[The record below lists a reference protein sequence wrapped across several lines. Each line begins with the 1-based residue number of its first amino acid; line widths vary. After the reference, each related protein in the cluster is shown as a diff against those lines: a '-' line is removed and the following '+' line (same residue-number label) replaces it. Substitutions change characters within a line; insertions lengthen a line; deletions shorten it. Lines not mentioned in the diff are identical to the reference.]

1 MATEAEVLEKVGTY
15 CTEKQYTLN
24 DDFRSQFSNKFAAVN
39 PDADINDENVLN
51 SIKFNLDTA
60 FSAASKGIEAEKKK
74 WDTEK
79 TKLNNEIENLKKNQS
94 TVKTHPK
101 NEEEEN
107 LKLPED
113 VKKDLDEL
121 KMFKAKQLQQE
132 KRAEVLELAKKNVRQ
147 DLHKNLSDLLDMT
160 TFDYSK
166 DTKELAKQL
175 NENFTKLYKNNIGD
189 IRPASPETKN
199 MQISKILDSVSAKTI
214 K

>member
-1 MATEAEVLEKVGTY
+1 M
-15 CTEKQYTLN
+15 
-24 DDFRSQFSNKFAAVN
+24 
-39 PDADINDENVLN
+39 
-51 SIKFNLDTA
+51 
-60 FSAASKGIEAEKKK
+60 
-74 WDTEK
+74 
-79 TKLNNEIENLKKNQS
+79 NNEIENLKKNQS

-101 NEEEEN
+101 KDEEEN

-121 KMFKAKQLQQE
+121 KIFKAKQLQQE

-199 MQISKILDSVSAKTI
+199 RQMSEILDSVPVKTI

>member
-1 MATEAEVLEKVGTY
+1 MATEAEVLEKVGSY

-24 DDFRSQFSNKFAAVN
+24 DDFRSQFSDKFSAAN
-39 PDADINDENVLN
+39 PEADINDENILN

-74 WDTEK
+74 WETEK
-79 TKLNNEIENLKKNQS
+79 TKLNGEIENLKKNQPEG
-94 TVKTHPK
+94 KTPK
-101 NEEEEN
+101 NKVEEKN
-107 LKLPED
+107 LELPED
-113 VKKDLDEL
+113 VKKDLNEL
-121 KMFKAKQLQQE
+121 KTFKEKQLQQE

-147 DLHKNLSDLLDMT
+147 DLYENLSTLLDMS

-166 DTKELAKQL
+166 DTKDLAKQL

-199 MQISKILDSVSAKTI
+199 KKVSEILDSVPVTTI

>member
-1 MATEAEVLEKVGTY
+1 MATKAEVLEKVGSY

-24 DDFRSQFSNKFAAVN
+24 DDFRSQFSDKFSASN
-39 PDADINDENVLN
+39 PDADINDENILN

-74 WDTEK
+74 WETEK
-79 TKLNNEIENLKKNQS
+79 TKLNGEIENLKKNQPEG
-94 TVKTHPK
+94 KTPK
-101 NEEEEN
+101 NKVEEKN
-107 LKLPED
+107 LELPED
-113 VKKDLDEL
+113 VKKDLNEL
-121 KMFKAKQLQQE
+121 KTFKEKQLQQE

-147 DLHKNLSDLLDMT
+147 DLYENLSTLLDMS

-166 DTKELAKQL
+166 DTKDLAKQL

-199 MQISKILDSVSAKTI
+199 KKVSEILDSVPVTTI

>member
-1 MATEAEVLEKVGTY
+1 M
-15 CTEKQYTLN
+15 N
-24 DDFRSQFSNKFAAVN
+24 DDFRSQFSDKFSAAN
-39 PDADINDENVLN
+39 PEADINDENILN

-74 WDTEK
+74 WETEK
-79 TKLNNEIENLKKNQS
+79 TKLNGEIENLKKNQPEG
-94 TVKTHPK
+94 KTPK
-101 NEEEEN
+101 NKVEEKN
-107 LKLPED
+107 LELPED
-113 VKKDLDEL
+113 VKKDLNEL
-121 KMFKAKQLQQE
+121 KTFKEKQLQQE

-147 DLHKNLSDLLDMT
+147 DLYENLSTLLDMS

-166 DTKELAKQL
+166 DTKDLAKQL

-199 MQISKILDSVSAKTI
+199 KKVSEILDSVPVTTI